1 MTKEIITIEGT
12 QIPINMLKND
22 SHVLV
27 FNALLGASYTHQI
40 LDSLALGV
48 TLGPSA
54 HIYLFNSPE
63 HEPQVYIL
71 GAGTDLYAAYMFN
84 EHWGI
89 QGGVGASLALYGR
102 TRGDGQL
109 QSGSNP
115 TTIPT
120 VVRTHVNAVWNW

>member
-63 HEPQVYIL
+63 HESQVYIL

-89 QGGVGASLALYGR
+89 QGGVGATLALYGK
-102 TRGDGQL
+102 TVGDGQL
-109 QSGSNP
+109 QSGGNP
-115 TTIPT
+115 ATIPT
-120 VVRTHVNAVWNW
+120 VLRTHVNAVWNW